1 PRQGEFA
8 GRPVRTHLELSVVQ
22 EVRGMRG
29 AARPLGYCE
38 WEGHSIDLFRQQ
50 ISRKCFASLLDD
62 RSEQAVQDRIIP
74 SPEKIE
80 ALVGDPIVFLRT
92 SSRPSNELLPD
103 EPHLDQPFEMLARR
117 THLDPEPRCDRLGRA
132 SFLSER

>member
-1 PRQGEFA
+1 
-8 GRPVRTHLELSVVQ
+8 
-22 EVRGMRG
+22 MRG
-29 AARPLGYCE
+29 AARPLGSCE

-74 SPEKIE
+74 SREKLE

-103 EPHLDQPFEMLARR
+103 EPHLDQPFEMLSRR
-117 THLDPEPRCDRLGRA
+117 TTLDPETRCYLLSRAKSFSDRCKDVLLG
-132 SFLSER
+132 